1 MPPKKS
7 SRKSAKVS
15 GPETPAPRPPGPAP
29 RLEVDLSVELGRT
42 RVPIE
47 TLLNWREGSL
57 LELHKESGEAAD
69 VLVNGEPFARG
80 EVVSVNDNFG
90 VRLVELLHTEGD

>member
-1 MPPKKS
+1 MPAKKS
-7 SRKSAKVS
+7 PRKRAKAS
-15 GPETPAPRPPGPAP
+15 APRQSSPATQ
-29 RLEVDLSVELGRT
+29 LKVDFSVELGRT

-57 LELHKESGEAAD
+57 LELNKESGEAAD
-69 VLVNGEPFARG
+69 VRVNGEPFAKG

-90 VRLVELLHTEGD
+90 VRLVELLHTD

>member
-1 MPPKKS
+1 MPAKKRATRKPKASNPKPTS
-7 SRKSAKVS
+7 
-15 GPETPAPRPPGPAP
+15 PATQ
-29 RLEVDLSVELGRT
+29 LKVDLSVELGRT

-57 LELHKESGEAAD
+57 LELNKESGEAAD
-69 VLVNGEPFARG
+69 VRVNGEPFAKG

-90 VRLVELLHTEGD
+90 VRLVELLHTD

>member
-1 MPPKKS
+1 MPAKKS
-7 SRKSAKVS
+7 TRKRAKPSAPKPPS
-15 GPETPAPRPPGPAP
+15 PATH
-29 RLEVDLSVELGRT
+29 LEVDLSVELGRT

-69 VLVNGEPFARG
+69 VRVNGEPFAKG
-80 EVVSVNDNFG
+80 EVVAVSENFG
-90 VRLVELLHTEGD
+90 VRLVEILHAEGG